1 MTAPAPHRGKNA
13 AQAEVAQRRRAARVA
28 AVQALYEHDMTGA
41 ALEDVIREFLND
53 RWLRRVVAD
62 EEEDGADRPAA
73 PEFHR
78 DLFIDVVRGA
88 SSRQGAIDE
97 MLNAALAPAR
107 SAERLEAILRAILRA
122 GIYEIADRR
131 TVPARVVIDEY
142 VAIAG
147 GFYAGKEPGLV
158 NAVLD
163 RLAWTLRPDEL
174 EAAKGGRPAPER

>member
-1 MTAPAPHRGKNA
+1 MTDSAPRRGKNA
-13 AQAEVAQRRRAARVA
+13 APTDVAQRRRAARVA
-28 AVQALYEHDMTGA
+28 AVQALYEHDMSGA
-41 ALEDVIREFLND
+41 ALEDVLREFLND
-53 RWLRRVVAD
+53 RWLRRVVVDD
-62 EEEDGADRPAA
+62 EGGTDRSAA

-78 DLFIDVVRGA
+78 DLFIEVVRGA

-107 SAERLEAILRAILRA
+107 SVERLEAILRAILRA